1 MPHEYSDTPDEP
13 AKSQDYRGLQAELA
27 TLVNHLRPFVDE
39 LWPSL
44 ENHRYR
50 WQLYGYGLPD
60 GYDKLI
66 VSDITAQLAEALKS
80 TSNVRDRLN
89 HALAKA
95 DDHNPGS
102 PNAT

>member
-1 MPHEYSDTPDEP
+1 M
-13 AKSQDYRGLQAELA
+13 
-27 TLVNHLRPFVDE
+27 DE

-80 TSNVRDRLN
+80 ISNVRDRLN
-89 HALAKA
+89 LDPPIRA
-95 DDHNPGS
+95 GV
-102 PNAT
+102 